1 MPKSGDVQGCTNAAG
16 GMDAGSGD
24 AVTPHARETRDGAVS
39 SPPTGQTIATPVPL
53 EPASYPRRILLA
65 VTGMSPQV
73 VTETVY
79 ALAVM
84 PRLEAA
90 RFVPTEIH
98 LITTA
103 QGAEHARLNLLSG
116 RAAWFHKLR
125 EDYKLPE
132 IAFDAAH
139 IHVIADATGRALTD
153 IRTRADNERAAD
165 CIAEQVRM
173 LTSDPVA
180 ALHVSIA
187 GGRKTMGYYLGYA
200 LSLYARAQ
208 DRLSHVLVSAPYEN
222 NREFY
227 YPTPYEFDV
236 HIKQGDKEIAY
247 DCRKAEVDL
256 AEIPFV
262 SMRHGIPESL
272 LSGRSSFSATVE
284 AARHVLGPAELVLDL
299 EAKCVQASGRT
310 FTLPPAEL
318 ALLSVFA
325 RLAVQGTDAVAA
337 PPKDSPDVLWA
348 ERYLRER
355 RTITGEM
362 ADLDGV
368 ERALKNGMDGEYF
381 SSHLSKLRSE
391 LRRRLGPAATP
402 YLIDDGGTRPRRY
415 RLAIQPESIRFER
428 ITFVNQGA
436 MP

>member
-1 MPKSGDVQGCTNAAG
+1 MPRMKPKAELSIEEQNDHRGHATSQ
-16 GMDAGSGD
+16 
-24 AVTPHARETRDGAVS
+24 PARETRDGAVL
-39 SPPTGQTIATPVPL
+39 SPPAVQTIATPVPL

-73 VTETVY
+73 VTETIY
-79 ALAVM
+79 ALSVM
-84 PRLEAA
+84 PRLDAT

-103 QGAEHARLNLLSG
+103 QGADHARLNLLSG

-139 IHVIADATGRALTD
+139 IHVVSDATGMALTD

-165 CIAEQVRM
+165 YISEQVRM
-173 LTSDPVA
+173 LTSDPLA

-200 LSLYARAQ
+200 LSLYGRAQ

-236 HIKQGDKEIAY
+236 HIRHGDKEIAY

-272 LSGRSSFSATVE
+272 LSGRTSFSATVE
-284 AARHVLGPAELVLDL
+284 AARRVLGPAELVLDL
-299 EAKCVQASGRT
+299 EAKHVQASGRI

-318 ALLSVFA
+318 SLLSVFA
-325 RLAVQGTDAVAA
+325 RLATQGTEAVTA
-337 PPKDSPDVLWA
+337 PPKGAPDVLWA

-355 RTITGEM
+355 RTIAGEM
-362 ADLDGV
+362 ADLDAV

-381 SSHLSKLRSE
+381 STTLSKLRRALKHE
-391 LRRRLGPAATP
+391 LGPAVTP
-402 YLIDDGGTRPRRY
+402 YLVDDGGSRPRRY
-415 RLAIQPESIRFER
+415 RLAIQPGHIRFER
-428 ITFVNQGA
+428 IATMNRGA

>member
-1 MPKSGDVQGCTNAAG
+1 MPRMKPKANRSTEQQAGAAPSPY
-16 GMDAGSGD
+16 A
-24 AVTPHARETRDGAVS
+24 TEAREGTVS
-39 SPPTGQTIATPVPL
+39 SPPIGQTIATPVPL

-65 VTGMSPQV
+65 VTGMAPQV
-73 VTETVY
+73 VTETLY
-79 ALAVM
+79 ALAVN
-84 PRLEAA
+84 PRSEAE
-90 RFVPTEIH
+90 RFLPTEVH

-103 QGAEHARLNLLSG
+103 QGAEHARLSLLTG
-116 RAAWFHKLR
+116 RSAWFRKLR
-125 EDYKLPE
+125 EDYKLAE

-139 IHVIADATGRALTD
+139 IHIIADATGRALAD
-153 IRTRADNERAAD
+153 IRTREDNERAAD
-165 CIAEQVRM
+165 FITEQVRA
-173 LTSDPVA
+173 LTSDPDA

-200 LSLYARAQ
+200 LSLYGRAQ

-236 HIKQGDKEIAY
+236 YIKHGDKEIAY

-272 LSGRSSFSATVE
+272 LGGRTSFSATVE
-284 AARHVLGPAELVLDL
+284 AARQVLGPAELVLDL
-299 EAKCVQASGRT
+299 EGKCVKAAGRI

-325 RLAVQGTDAVAA
+325 RLASQGADAVSA
-337 PPKDSPDVLWA
+337 PPKDSPDARWA
-348 ERYLRER
+348 QRYLSER
-355 RTITGEM
+355 RTIAGEM

-391 LRRRLGPAATP
+391 LRRRLGPAATR
-402 YLIDDGGTRPRRY
+402 YLIDDGGARPRRY
-415 RLAIQPESIRFER
+415 RLAIAAESIRFER
-428 ITFVNQGA
+428 LAGITPEA
-436 MP
+436 TP